1 MGLANH
7 FFCLCLQHGP
17 ATPFDFLTMVSQV
30 CEKVVYLLLLSR
42 GTGAQAPVGG
52 HRVAH
57 PTPDGLVSVEV
68 WAVLGRFTR
77 RRSKPDVVR

>member
-1 MGLANH
+1 MGWGLANH

-42 GTGAQAPVGG
+42 GTGAQARLAVTAWRTQPQM
-52 HRVAH
+52 ASSALKS
-57 PTPDGLVSVEV
+57 GL
-68 WAVLGRFTR
+68 
-77 RRSKPDVVR
+77 